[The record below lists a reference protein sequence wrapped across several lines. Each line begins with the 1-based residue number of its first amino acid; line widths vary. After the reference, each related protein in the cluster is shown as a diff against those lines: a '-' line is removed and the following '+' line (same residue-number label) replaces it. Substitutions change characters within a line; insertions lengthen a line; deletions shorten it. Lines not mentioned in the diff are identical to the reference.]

1 MIPMLGQGIMRRML
15 DHLEILQDD
24 PLTMIEDG
32 RIPDDAQDIVN
43 QALDGIDRTRAA
55 NLATALAARY
65 AVRLGLD
72 ASEGF
77 GDHRL
82 RDAGAVDRVTATL
95 LQHMEID
102 PLVCAWIAN
111 DVRTAEIIDDETFEV
126 VAHVCSLHA
135 PGRGTNETTVR
146 IADGVT
152 WYGTGH
158 VGIESLPHTIA
169 ATCDG
174 RMLREVL
181 SHPALDP
188 LALRITSVEEHPD
201 ITTLSVDADMRAL
214 SPADLL
220 AMGPAGC
227 R

>member
-1 MIPMLGQGIMRRML
+1 MTPLLGQGITRRLL
-15 DHLEILQDD
+15 DHLEAISDD
-24 PLTMIEDG
+24 PLSMTENG
-32 RIPDDAQDIVN
+32 RIPDDAHSIVN

-55 NLATALAARY
+55 HLAAALAARY
-65 AVRLGLD
+65 AARLGLD
-72 ASEGF
+72 APEGY

-82 RDAGAVDRVTATL
+82 RDAGAVDLVTAHL
-95 LQHMEID
+95 LTHMEID

-126 VAHVCSLHA
+126 VANVCSLHA

-169 ATCDG
+169 ATCGG
-174 RMLREVL
+174 RMLSKVL

-188 LALRITSVEEHPD
+188 LHLRITAVEEHAD
-201 ITTLSVDADMRAL
+201 TTTLSVDADMRAL
-214 SPADLL
+214 SPSDLV